1 MKRLVRLFL
10 SFCKYSM
17 LSSILF
23 NFRHLPIKQAYKLP
37 IWLRKPHLYSV
48 KGVIRIDAPI
58 RPGMIRLG
66 GFGGH
71 MYPDNGIHIT
81 QTGGVIVFKGS
92 CMIGNNSFIC
102 QGKESTII
110 FGDGFMATTSL
121 KLISLK
127 SVEFGKKNI
136 FGWDCVVM
144 DTNFH
149 PLYDVKKKE
158 FRKGYGPIKIGND
171 NWFAAQCKVMHS
183 VSTPKRC
190 IFAFGSIITKSNSFE
205 PYCVHGG
212 NPIRIL
218 SHDVMLDYNHY
229 MIDNYS
235 E

>member
-1 MKRLVRLFL
+1 
-10 SFCKYSM
+10 
-17 LSSILF
+17 
-23 NFRHLPIKQAYKLP
+23 
-37 IWLRKPHLYSV
+37 
-48 KGVIRIDAPI
+48 
-58 RPGMIRLG
+58 
-66 GFGGH
+66 
-71 MYPDNGIHIT
+71 
-81 QTGGVIVFKGS
+81 
-92 CMIGNNSFIC
+92 MIGNNSFIC

-121 KLISLK
+121 KLISFK

-149 PLYDVKKKE
+149 PLYDVKKKV

-171 NWFAAQCKVMHS
+171 NWFAAQCKVLHS
-183 VSTPKRC
+183 VSTPQRC

-205 PYCVHGG
+205 PFCVHGG